1 MQALSCLAQN
11 ALYCP
16 DMANMGRPTS
26 RKRTEFGER
35 LMQARERL
43 GISQKQLADK
53 IAVSQR
59 VLSWWER
66 EPVALKTD
74 QLVALAD
81 ALNVSADFL
90 LGRETKPLKAKGPKG
105 RMLQLFEVAS
115 SLSRSQQE
123 KVAAVLEPFVLQH
136 ASGSGLTAH

>member
-1 MQALSCLAQN
+1 MQALSGLTQN
-11 ALYCP
+11 TPYSG

-26 RKRTEFGER
+26 RKRTDFGER
-35 LMQARERL
+35 ILQARERL

-53 IAVSQR
+53 VGVSQR

-66 EPVALKTD
+66 EPVALKTE
-74 QLVALAD
+74 QLAALAD

-90 LGRETKPLKAKGPKG
+90 LGREAKPPKGKGPKG

-115 SLSRSQQE
+115 SLPRSQQD

-136 ASGSGLTAH
+136 ANGNGH